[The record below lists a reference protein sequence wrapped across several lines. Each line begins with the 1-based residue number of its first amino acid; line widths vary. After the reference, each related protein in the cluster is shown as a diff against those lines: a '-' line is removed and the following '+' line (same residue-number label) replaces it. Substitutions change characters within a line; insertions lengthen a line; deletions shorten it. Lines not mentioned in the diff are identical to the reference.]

1 MFIKPEE
8 IIKNFE
14 VRPGMVVADFG
25 SGSGHYVLAI
35 AKKMNNSGLP
45 AARLPDGQGQA
56 GVVYA
61 IDIQKNLL
69 ETIKSE
75 AAKQHLSNVEIIWAD
90 IEGKEGTKLANGTLD
105 FAIASNILFQINDKE
120 ALAREI
126 KRTLKSGGRAAVID
140 WSASFGGAGP
150 TPKAVVPKKEAE
162 RIFIQEGFLE
172 EREFPA
178 GDNHYGIIFKKP

>member
-14 VRPGMVVADFG
+14 IRQGIVVADFG
-25 SGSGHYVLAI
+25 SGSGHYVLAM
-35 AKKMNNSGLP
+35 AKKMNDTGI
-45 AARLPDGQGQA
+45 
-56 GVVYA
+56 VYA

-69 ETIKSE
+69 EKIKSE
-75 AAKQHLSNVEIIWAD
+75 AAKQHLSNVDIIWAD

-126 KRTLKSGGRAAVID
+126 FRTLKNGGQVAVID

-150 TPKAVVPKKEAE
+150 VSKAVAPKTEAE

>member
-25 SGSGHYVLAI
+25 SGSGHYVLAM
-35 AKKMNNSGLP
+35 AKKMN
-45 AARLPDGQGQA
+45 DT

-69 ETIKSE
+69 EAVKSE
-75 AAKQHLSNVEIIWAD
+75 AERQHLSNVDIIWAD
-90 IEGKEGTKLANGTLD
+90 IEGKEGTKLASGTLD
-105 FAIASNILFQINDKE
+105 LAIASNILFQINDKD

-126 KRTLKSGGRAAVID
+126 FRTLKNGGRAAVID
-140 WSASFGGAGP
+140 WAASFGGAGP
-150 TPKAVVPKKEAE
+150 VAKSLAPKKEAE

>member
-14 VRPGMVVADFG
+14 IRNGMVVADFG
-25 SGSGHYVLAI
+25 SGSGHYVLAA

-45 AARLPDGQGQA
+45 AGQA

-75 AAKQHLSNVEIIWAD
+75 AVKQHLSNVDIIWAD
-90 IEGKEGTKLANGTLD
+90 IEGKEGTKLASGTLD
-105 FAIASNILFQINDKE
+105 FAIASNILFQIGDKTT
-120 ALAREI
+120 LAKEI
-126 KRTLKSGGRAAVID
+126 FRTLKNGGRAAVID
-140 WSASFGGAGP
+140 WDASFGGAGP
-150 TPKAVVPKKEAE
+150 APKAVVPKKEAE

-178 GDNHYGIIFKKP
+178 ETIIMG

>member
-14 VRPGMVVADFG
+14 IRNGMVVADFG
-25 SGSGHYVLAI
+25 SGSGYYVLA
-35 AKKMNNSGLP
+35 AAQKMNNS
-45 AARLPDGQGQA
+45 

-69 ETIKSE
+69 EAIKSE
-75 AAKQHLSNVEIIWAD
+75 ATKQHLSNVDIIWAD
-90 IEGKEGTKLANGTLD
+90 IESKEGTKLANGTLD
-105 FAIASNILFQINDKE
+105 FAIASNILFQISDKE
-120 ALAREI
+120 ALAKEI
-126 KRTLKSGGRAAVID
+126 FRTLKNGGRTAVID

-150 TPKAVVPKKEAE
+150 APKAVAPQKEAE

>member
-14 VRPGMVVADFG
+14 VRSGMTAADFG

-35 AKKMNNSGLP
+35 AKKMNNSG
-45 AARLPDGQGQA
+45 
-56 GVVYA
+56 VVYA

-75 AAKQHLSNVEIIWAD
+75 ATKQHLSNVDIVWAD
-90 IEGKEGTKLANGTLD
+90 IEGKEGTKLANGILD
-105 FAIASNILFQINDKE
+105 FAVASNILFKIGDKE
-120 ALAREI
+120 ALAKEI

-150 TPKAVVPKKEAE
+150 APKEVVLKNEAE

>member
-1 MFIKPEE
+1 MFINPEE

-14 VRPGMVVADFG
+14 VRPGMTAADFG
-25 SGSGHYVLAI
+25 SGSGHYVLTI
-35 AKKMNNSGLP
+35 AKKMNNTGI
-45 AARLPDGQGQA
+45 
-56 GVVYA
+56 VYA

-69 ETIKSE
+69 EKIKSE
-75 AAKQHLSNVEIIWAD
+75 AVKQHLSNVDIIWAD
-90 IEGKEGTKLANGTLD
+90 IEGKEGTKLANGILD
-105 FAIASNILFQINDKE
+105 FAVASNILFQIGDKE
-120 ALAREI
+120 ALAKEI

-140 WSASFGGAGP
+140 WSASFGGTGP
-150 TPKAVVPKKEAE
+150 SPKAVMPKKEAE

>member
-1 MFIKPEE
+1 MI
-8 IIKNFE
+8 
-14 VRPGMVVADFG
+14 VADFG
-25 SGSGHYVLAI
+25 SGSGHYVLAV
-35 AKKMNNSGLP
+35 AQKMNNS
-45 AARLPDGQGQA
+45 

-69 ETIKSE
+69 EAIKSE
-75 AAKQHLSNVEIIWAD
+75 AVKRHLSNVDIIWAD
-90 IEGKEGTKLANGTLD
+90 IEGKDGTKLANGMLD

-126 KRTLKSGGRAAVID
+126 FRTLKSGGRTAVID

-150 TPKAVVPKKEAE
+150 VSKAVVPQKEAE

-178 GDNHYGIIFKKP
+178 GDSHYGIIFKKP

>member
-14 VRPGMVVADFG
+14 IRQGIVVADFG
-25 SGSGHYVLAI
+25 SGSGHYVLAM
-35 AKKMNNSGLP
+35 AKKMNDTGI
-45 AARLPDGQGQA
+45 
-56 GVVYA
+56 VYA

-69 ETIKSE
+69 EKIKSE
-75 AAKQHLSNVEIIWAD
+75 AAKQHLSNVDIIWAD

-105 FAIASNILFQINDKE
+105 FAIASNILFQINDKD

-126 KRTLKSGGRAAVID
+126 FRTLKNGGRTAVID

-150 TPKAVVPKKEAE
+150 ASKAVVTQKE
-162 RIFIQEGFLE
+162 
-172 EREFPA
+172 
-178 GDNHYGIIFKKP
+178 

>member
-14 VRPGMVVADFG
+14 IRQGIVVADFG
-25 SGSGHYVLAI
+25 SGSGHYVLAM
-35 AKKMNNSGLP
+35 AKKMNDTGI
-45 AARLPDGQGQA
+45 
-56 GVVYA
+56 VYA

-69 ETIKSE
+69 EKIKSE
-75 AAKQHLSNVEIIWAD
+75 AAKQHLSNVDIIWAD

-126 KRTLKSGGRAAVID
+126 FRTLKNGGQVAVID

-150 TPKAVVPKKEAE
+150 VSKAVVPQKEAE

>member
-14 VRPGMVVADFG
+14 VRPGMVAADFG
-25 SGSGHYVLAI
+25 SGSGHYVLAM

-45 AARLPDGQGQA
+45 AEQA

-75 AAKQHLSNVEIIWAD
+75 AAKQHLSNVDIVWAD
-90 IEGKEGTKLANGTLD
+90 IEGKEGTKLANGILD
-105 FAIASNILFQINDKE
+105 FAVASNILFQIGDKE
-120 ALAREI
+120 ALAKEI

-140 WSASFGGAGP
+140 WSASFGGTGP
-150 TPKAVVPKKEAE
+150 SPKAVMPKKETE

>member
-14 VRPGMVVADFG
+14 IRPGMVVADFG
-25 SGSGHYVLAI
+25 SGSGHYVLAV
-35 AKKMNNSGLP
+35 AKKMNNS
-45 AARLPDGQGQA
+45 

-69 ETIKSE
+69 EAIKSE
-75 AAKQHLSNVEIIWAD
+75 ATKQHLSNVDIIWAD
-90 IEGKEGTKLANGTLD
+90 IESKEGTKLANGTLD
-105 FAIASNILFQINDKE
+105 FAIASNILFQIGDKE

-126 KRTLKSGGRAAVID
+126 FRTLKNGGRTAVID

-150 TPKAVVPKKEAE
+150 APKAVAPQKEAE

>member
-14 VRPGMVVADFG
+14 IRQGMVVADFG

-35 AKKMNNSGLP
+35 AKKMNNSG
-45 AARLPDGQGQA
+45 
-56 GVVYA
+56 VVYA

-75 AAKQHLSNVEIIWAD
+75 AVKQHLSNVEIIWAD

-126 KRTLKSGGRAAVID
+126 KRTLKSGGRAAGKPEL
-140 WSASFGGAGP
+140 F
-150 TPKAVVPKKEAE
+150 
-162 RIFIQEGFLE
+162 IFLAI
-172 EREFPA
+172 A
-178 GDNHYGIIFKKP
+178 KT

>member
-14 VRPGMVVADFG
+14 VRHGMVVADFG
-25 SGSGHYVLAI
+25 SGSGHYVLAV
-35 AKKMNNSGLP
+35 AQKMNNS
-45 AARLPDGQGQA
+45 

-69 ETIKSE
+69 EKIKSE
-75 AAKQHLSNVEIIWAD
+75 AVKQHLSNVEIIWAD
-90 IEGKEGTKLANGTLD
+90 IESKEGTKLANGTLD
-105 FAIASNILFQINDKE
+105 FAIASNILFQIGDKE
-120 ALAREI
+120 DLAKEI
-126 KRTLKSGGRAAVID
+126 FRTLKSGGRTAVID
-140 WSASFGGAGP
+140 WSASFGPARIATRSVAGGGIGP
-150 TPKAVVPKKEAE
+150 APKAVVPQKEAE

>member
-14 VRPGMVVADFG
+14 IRQGMVVADFG
-25 SGSGHYVLAI
+25 SGSGHYVLAA
-35 AKKMNNSGLP
+35 AKKMNNS
-45 AARLPDGQGQA
+45 

-69 ETIKSE
+69 EAVKSE
-75 AAKQHLSNVEIIWAD
+75 ASKQHLSNVEIIWAD
-90 IEGKEGTKLANGTLD
+90 IESKEGTKLASGTLD
-105 FAIASNILFQINDKE
+105 FAIASNILFQIGDKT
-120 ALAREI
+120 ALAKEI
-126 KRTLKSGGRAAVID
+126 FRTLKSGGRAAIVD

-150 TPKAVVPKKEAE
+150 APKAVVLKNEAE
-162 RIFIQEGFLE
+162 RIFIQEGFFE

>member
-14 VRPGMVVADFG
+14 IRQGMVVADFG
-25 SGSGHYVLAI
+25 SGSGHYVLAV
-35 AKKMNNSGLP
+35 AKKMNNS
-45 AARLPDGQGQA
+45 

-69 ETIKSE
+69 EAVKSE
-75 AAKQHLSNVEIIWAD
+75 AVKRHLSNVDIIWAD
-90 IEGKEGTKLANGTLD
+90 IESKEGTKLANGTLD
-105 FAIASNILFQINDKE
+105 FAIASNILFQIGDKE
-120 ALAREI
+120 ALAKEI
-126 KRTLKSGGRAAVID
+126 FRTLKKGGRAAVID

-150 TPKAVVPKKEAE
+150 APKEVASKTEAE

>member
-14 VRPGMVVADFG
+14 IRNGMVVADFG
-25 SGSGHYVLAI
+25 SGSGHYVLAV
-35 AKKMNNSGLP
+35 AKKMNNS
-45 AARLPDGQGQA
+45 

-69 ETIKSE
+69 EAIKSE
-75 AAKQHLSNVEIIWAD
+75 ATKQHLSNVDIIWAD
-90 IEGKEGTKLANGTLD
+90 IESKEGTKLASGTLD
-105 FAIASNILFQINDKE
+105 FAIASNILFQISDKE
-120 ALAREI
+120 ALAKEI
-126 KRTLKSGGRAAVID
+126 FRTLKNGGRTAVID

-150 TPKAVVPKKEAE
+150 APKAVAPQKEAE

>member
-14 VRPGMVVADFG
+14 VRPGMTVADFG

-45 AARLPDGQGQA
+45 AEQA
-56 GVVYA
+56 
-61 IDIQKNLL
+61 
-69 ETIKSE
+69 E
-75 AAKQHLSNVEIIWAD
+75 ADKQHLSNVDIIWAD
-90 IEGKEGTKLANGTLD
+90 IEGKEGTKLANGVLD

-120 ALAREI
+120 ALAKEI

-140 WSASFGGAGP
+140 WSASFGGTGP
-150 TPKAVVPKKEAE
+150 TPKAVIPKKEAE

>member
-14 VRPGMVVADFG
+14 IRQGMVVADFG

-45 AARLPDGQGQA
+45 AEQA

-69 ETIKSE
+69 ETIKAE
-75 AAKQHLSNVEIIWAD
+75 ADKQHLSNVDIVWAD
-90 IEGKEGTKLANGTLD
+90 IEGKEGTKLANGILD
-105 FAIASNILFQINDKE
+105 LAIASNILFQIGDKE
-120 ALAREI
+120 ALAKEI

-150 TPKAVVPKKEAE
+150 APKAIVTKKEAE